1 MNFICSCWEC
11 VFERKHGLLYVPFQQ
26 QGIYRI
32 TCGNGHRII
41 FIVQEHPFEV
51 LFHIA
56 SNAVID
62 GYYRE
67 AITSFAASLERFY
80 EFTVRVLLLA
90 RGLDH
95 SLIDASWKAITDK
108 SERQLGACIALWSAH
123 FMEPP
128 KMLSRTLVEF
138 RNDVVHKGIIPT
150 QDKALDFGQAI
161 LDLIATQR
169 DKLKASCHAEI
180 NAVVMNRN
188 ASLIRSVAGEPKV
201 GVATVDSAVG
211 LLSSQSEPL
220 KQVIE
225 RMRRDRHGID
235 MAVRALDGFLRQ
247 VDGC

>member
-1 MNFICSCWEC
+1 MNFTCSCLEC
-11 VFERKHGLLYVPFQQ
+11 ASERKHGFLYVPFHQ
-26 QGIYRI
+26 QGIYRV
-32 TCGNGHRII
+32 TCGNGHRIV

-80 EFTVRVLLLA
+80 EFTARVLLLA

-108 SERQLGACIALWSAH
+108 SERQLGAYIALWSAH

-128 KMLSRTLVEF
+128 KMLSGSLVQF
-138 RNDVVHKGIIPT
+138 RNDVVHKGVIPT

-161 LDLIATQR
+161 LELIATQR

-188 ASLIRSVAGEPKV
+188 AGLISSVAGEPKV

-211 LLSSQSEPL
+211 LSSSQSEPL

-225 RMRRDRHGID
+225 RMRRDRHDID
-235 MAVRALDGFLRQ
+235 MAVKALDGFSRQ